1 MNLNY
6 EDTGTIIAISL
17 HNPLEGED
25 VKGYYRRGLM
35 MIMIL
40 LVTMVCPLT
49 TPIEPVEAHY
59 DEPND
64 PPIRVQVFI
73 NKLYSTEDYDDS
85 VPYFSWLFGGS
96 AEILLVSEVKHENHG
111 NSIVIADISWNMDG
125 EGWMEISPE
134 EVVVDGRTVYE
145 LDIGQKEIYNHI
157 ECTDNETVNFS
168 YNITEQD
175 GEVARRL
182 VQALI
187 GFGETVGGLVFIG
200 GGTVGTIISGGAA
213 GPITVK
219 GVVAGGWGV
228 KDGVE
233 RMIQAGMS
241 EDYEDEI
248 IGSNPGQ
255 NLSVGT
261 NYVWPLTLNEQ
272 AGVGGEWESSGMGME
287 IELVITPFEVVG
299 PGWQSDAEGGSSCIQ
314 SYPITPS
321 QEIATINYDEIRTT
335 VHNAFDSIRTAY
347 IGINEST
354 SLPDNWTEPS
364 DNDNCDQINGTGDCD
379 DWNNTQQQK
388 SSDPF
393 NNTGPYNSTTHTV
406 ARGLIMTEGN
416 GIVEN
421 ITRKYLDAAIAV
433 NPDAIYPFTMDLWY
447 ANFLTQGGHYFDALR
462 YYESAIIGSIDSIEN
477 APPPPPAT
485 VTIQAE
491 GDDIPEDLFIEIYS
505 GDCGDDCAEEDLVFV
520 GDEGDSEIE
529 TSLESG
535 EYTVVMISDGDVYSS
550 EYMEVQSGGALT
562 ILKVS
567 DGGGIDSNAL
577 NLAFYLQGLIVA
589 ALPALIGFAGSR
601 QYLEG
606 KTNTQESK
614 KSEPST
620 TPLWIGVILFLAIFF
635 MMVG

>member
-1 MNLNY
+1 
-6 EDTGTIIAISL
+6 
-17 HNPLEGED
+17 
-25 VKGYYRRGLM
+25 
-35 MIMIL
+35 
-40 LVTMVCPLT
+40 MVCPLT
-49 TPIEPVEAHY
+49 TPIERVEAHY

-85 VPYFSWLFGGS
+85 VPYFGWLFGGS
-96 AEILLVSEVKHENHG
+96 SEILLVSEVKHENHG

-125 EGWMEISPE
+125 EGWMDISPE

-145 LDIGQKEIYNHI
+145 LDMGHKEIYNHI
-157 ECTDNETVNFS
+157 ECTENETVNLS

-175 GEVARRL
+175 GEVARR
-182 VQALI
+182 VVEALI
-187 GFGETVGGLVFIG
+187 GFGETVGGLVLIG
-200 GGTVGTIISGGAA
+200 GGTVGTIASGGAA

-219 GVVAGGWGV
+219 GVVGGGSLV
-228 KDGVE
+228 YDGIK
-233 RMIQAGMS
+233 RMIQAGVS
-241 EDYEDEI
+241 EDYKDEL

-299 PGWQSDAEGGSSCIQ
+299 PGWKSDAEGGSSCIQ
-314 SYPITPS
+314 SSPIAPS

-354 SLPDNWTEPS
+354 SLPDNWTDPY

-379 DWNNTQQQK
+379 DWNNTQQQ

-393 NNTGPYNSTTHTV
+393 NNTDPYNSTTHTV
-406 ARGLIMTEGN
+406 SRGLIMTEGN

-421 ITRKYLDAAIAV
+421 ITRGYLDSAMAV
-433 NPDAIYPFTMDLWY
+433 NPDVIYPFTMDLWY
-447 ANFLTQGGHYFDALR
+447 ANFLTQGGQYFDALS
-462 YYESAIIGSIDSIEN
+462 YYESAIIGSINAIET
-477 APPPPPAT
+477 APPPPPAMVT
-485 VTIQAE
+485 VQAE

-520 GDEGDSEIE
+520 GGEGDSEIE
-529 TSLESG
+529 TALESG

-550 EYMEVQSGGALT
+550 EYMEVQSGGDLT

-567 DGGGIDSNAL
+567 DGGEIDSNVL
-577 NLAFYLQGLIVA
+577 NLSFYLQGLIVA
-589 ALPALIGFAGSR
+589 ALPGLIGFAGSR

-606 KTNTQESK
+606 KTGAQESK
-614 KSEPST
+614 KLEPST
-620 TPLWIGVILFLAIFF
+620 TPLWIGVVIFLAIFF